1 MAAISPEVGEVSPDA
16 LAESYAESV
25 AARWRGEADGTG
37 FEDWLEAYW
46 HPEPLPEPA
55 EPPAAVSLLGGM
67 PAVRWHRIE
76 GAVVGFATGRRG
88 CWWIP
93 VGTARLA
100 A

>member
-1 MAAISPEVGEVSPDA
+1 MIAISPDAAEISPEA
-16 LAESYAESV
+16 LATSYAEAV
-25 AARWRGEADGTG
+25 AARWHGEAVGTA
-37 FEDWLEAYW
+37 FEEWLEAYW
-46 HPEPLPEPA
+46 HPEPLPEPTD
-55 EPPAAVSLLGGM
+55 PPAAVSLLGGM

-93 VGTARLA
+93 VGVRPLA